1 MQPFHDYDLS
11 KVIQNQTSKLCE
23 RVEKYSNDE
32 IMANDLNLL
41 ADNCYEQFFIEPI
54 DIREEEFDK
63 RSIVQGKIK
72 RLVDPFW
79 RDVRGQEY
87 VLVDGLSLTF
97 YFAYSGDSNLF
108 KCQASTFSLSGYP
121 EMELLNDY
129 LVLNYEVP
137 LNQMQSDA
145 DKEKLMKQVE
155 RDVSSIKQGASY
167 VNSDV
172 SAFNHSLRQSALN
185 MLQSRKKKVEQ
196 FYSVSK
202 LFEVPVKKNDYASTH
217 IPVQRKIQPIS
228 KKYNDFPN
236 YYISDKEYSDVLLT
250 IKHNGSTYERTP
262 TSFKSLHEEDLR
274 NMLLAALNGTYQGS
288 ATGETFRKNGKTDIC
303 IECENR
309 AAFVAECKIWK
320 GQSKI
325 DEALKQLDGYL
336 TWRDCKTA
344 LIFFVRNKEFMSV
357 LDVAKQTLT
366 AHPSI
371 RQVKEIDRNEFEC
384 SYISNSN
391 VGQLIKIQVILFNL
405 YAG

>member
-1 MQPFHDYDLS
+1 MRPFHDYDLS

-23 RVEKYSNDE
+23 QIEKYSNDE

-54 DIREEEFDK
+54 DICEEEFDK
-63 RSIVQGKIK
+63 RSIVQRKIK
-72 RLVDPFW
+72 RRVDPFW

-97 YFAYSGDSNLF
+97 FFAYSGDSNLF

-121 EMELLNDY
+121 EMELRNGY

-137 LNQMQSDA
+137 LNEMQSDE

-167 VNSDV
+167 ANKDV
-172 SAFNHSLRQSALN
+172 SAFNHSLWQSALN
-185 MLQSRKKKVEQ
+185 MFQLRKKKVEQ

-228 KKYNDFPN
+228 KKYNDAPN
-236 YYISDKEYSDVLLT
+236 YCITDKEYSDILLT

-262 TSFKSLHEEDLR
+262 SSFKSLHEEDLR
-274 NMLLAALNGTYQGS
+274 NMLLAALNGIYQGN

-344 LIFFVRNKEFMSV
+344 LIYFVRNKEFMSV
-357 LDVAKQTLT
+357 LDVAKQTLS

-384 SYISNSN
+384 SYISDSN

-405 YAG
+405 YAA